1 MICLSKHKEG
11 AELLAGYL
19 GKTLDAPRMAELDR
33 HIWECADCRGLATVW
48 ERLDE
53 FAVPEVTPGFDARLY
68 ARIAREEARVSWGST
83 GTSWRS
89 LWRNGLRRPVAP
101 LAVAAAAVAA
111 VVLIMYPLGSPDAA
125 KQASPTPSSTA
136 EIEQVAQALDDMNLL
151 VPLADTRDK

>member
-1 MICLSKHKEG
+1 MICLGKHKEG
-11 AELLAGYL
+11 AELLAGYSA
-19 GKTLDAPRMAELDR
+19 KTLDAPRMAELDR
-33 HIWECADCRGLATVW
+33 HIRECADCRGLTTVW

-68 ARIAREEARVSWGST
+68 ARIAREEARVMG
-83 GTSWRS
+83 WRRW
-89 LWRNGLRRPVAP
+89 LWRPAAP

-111 VVLIMYPLGSPDAA
+111 VMLVMYPLGSPDAA
-125 KQASPTPSSTA
+125 KQASPTQSSTA